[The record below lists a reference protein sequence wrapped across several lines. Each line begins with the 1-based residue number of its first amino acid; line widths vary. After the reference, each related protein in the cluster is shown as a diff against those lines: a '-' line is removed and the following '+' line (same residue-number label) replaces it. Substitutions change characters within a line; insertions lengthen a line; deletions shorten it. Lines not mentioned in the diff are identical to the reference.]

1 MGSVA
6 GLITRVDLVG
16 GFLLGRGMKSHGH
29 YDQRYFD
36 KWYRDPKHKV
46 STAGALRRKAAMVVG
61 VAEYYLE
68 REIRT
73 VLDVGCGEGQWQPV
87 LRKMRPRVKY
97 LGIDPSAY
105 AVERFGK
112 RRNLRQGTFAQL
124 AEMDLAGSY
133 DLVICSNA
141 LYYIPAEELEIGLWA
156 LAPRI
161 GGVAFL
167 EAYDTETPLKGDTR
181 NMERRNAAAYRK
193 LFRRHGLKAC
203 GSHCYVGEALAEC
216 VTELERG
223 GV

>member
-1 MGSVA
+1 
-6 GLITRVDLVG
+6 
-16 GFLLGRGMKSHGH
+16 MKSPL
-29 YDQRYFD
+29 DQYNKRYFD

-46 STAGALRRKAAMVVG
+46 STVGALRRKAAMVVAI
-61 VAEYYLE
+61 AEYYLE
-68 REIRT
+68 RPIRS

-87 LRKMRPRVKY
+87 LKKLRPKVKY

-105 AVERFGK
+105 AVKRFGK
-112 RRNLRQGTFAQL
+112 RRNLVVGTL
-124 AEMDLAGSY
+124 GRIAELDLAASY

-141 LYYIPAEELEIGLWA
+141 LYYIPAAELDLGLWA
-156 LAPRI
+156 LVPRI

-167 EAYDTETPLKGDTR
+167 EAYDTETPLTGDTG

-203 GSHCYVGEALAEC
+203 GSHCYVGPVLAEC
-216 VTELERG
+216 VTDLERG